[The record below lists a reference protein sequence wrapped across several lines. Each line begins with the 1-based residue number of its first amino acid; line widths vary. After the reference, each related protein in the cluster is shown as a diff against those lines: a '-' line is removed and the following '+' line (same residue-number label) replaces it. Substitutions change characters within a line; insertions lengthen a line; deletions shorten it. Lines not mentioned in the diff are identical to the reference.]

1 MIAASSAVD
10 RLTSSPAAALA
21 VESLSVAYGRQ
32 PVLHKISF
40 TVPEG
45 SAVAIVGPNGAG
57 KSTITTALAGRL
69 SSEGGRLLS
78 GTLRIRG
85 VAITK
90 RSTAD
95 RLAQGMAIVP
105 ERRELWPNMTVRDN
119 LKLGG
124 WWLAKDLVA
133 HRVEELEKTFPRLGE
148 RAGQLAGSLS
158 GGEQQLLAVARALVS
173 APSLL
178 VLDEPSLGLAPIWI
192 ENIYGVIKAEKE
204 KGASLLILEQS
215 AHWASV
221 VADDAHVLVGG
232 RFILSGN
239 AAKVLTRPDLGE
251 VYLRGLPAE
260 GD

>member
-1 MIAASSAVD
+1 MIVNSARLDGRASSTSAV
-10 RLTSSPAAALA
+10 LSVA
-21 VESLSVAYGRQ
+21 SLSAAYGRQ
-32 PVLHKISF
+32 QVLHEVSF
-40 TVPEG
+40 SIPEG
-45 SAVAIVGPNGAG
+45 RAVAIVGPNGAG

-69 SSEGGRLLS
+69 GSEGGRLLT
-78 GTLRIRG
+78 GTIQIRG
-85 VAITK
+85 LEMTK
-90 RSTAD
+90 RSTAE

-119 LKLGG
+119 MKLGG
-124 WWLAKDLVA
+124 WWLPKDLVA
-133 HRVEELEKTFPRLGE
+133 HRVDELEKTFPRLGE
-148 RAGQLAGSLS
+148 RASQLAGSLS
-158 GGEQQLLAVARALVS
+158 GGEQQLLAVSRALVS
-173 APSLL
+173 APSLI

-192 ENIYGVIKAEKE
+192 ENIYGVIKAEKD

-260 GD
+260 ED